1 MKKHSLDII
10 KTQTHK
16 RFCAVLFAAVAS
28 LPFAITSWA
37 GYGFFND
44 GTANV
49 KMSYKTT
56 GAANWTDNHWA
67 CGNDGCGKSSG
78 HTDNLGNI
86 DGLAIKEWWVKTWK
100 DGGGDIYEADMCYY
114 VETVSSTAYNDNS
127 GCDNISGGQMWKQ
140 TSTDI
145 NILDIIGKNPDN
157 TTHKAGTYKLN
168 YFFRIRACDNSSS
181 GSCQNWV
188 YSNTNANYHTV
199 QFTVSGFSPA
209 EGDEMNFGRVRVGDT
224 ESLTNEYAMYG
235 STTISS
241 RSITGTNADQ
251 FELVGDA
258 STEQVTV
265 RFKPTSTGSKTAT
278 LTITDSNNKT
288 YTCSLTGNGIS
299 NTATTPYISKN
310 PKVTNIKDVK
320 LFGYL
325 KYTGCPDDD
334 ITDYGFYYST
344 DQFTANFCEATRL
357 RASTVPTA
365 LNAKDSF
372 EATTAILTAGTYY
385 YKSYAVADEECVVSD
400 ETRSFTIEQIIPT
413 VALNCTSDKITPYEW
428 INFSATGE
436 NYVGDLIWTVTSE
449 GAEGVME
456 VTVVSSTSETMRLKL
471 PRPEGSAGTTFSD
484 VTYTITVKAVNGD
497 ESAEDSCTITLVNET
512 AEEC

>member
-1 MKKHSLDII
+1 M
-10 KTQTHK
+10 
-16 RFCAVLFAAVAS
+16 RVCAVLFTTVAS
-28 LPFAITSWA
+28 LMAWA
-37 GYGFFND
+37 GYGFFD
-44 GTANV
+44 SGTANI
-49 KMSYKTT
+49 KMNFRAT
-56 GAANWTDNHWA
+56 GNPSWTNNHWA
-67 CGNDGCGKSSG
+67 CGASGCGKSSG
-78 HTDNLGNI
+78 HTDNIGNI
-86 DGLAIKEWWVKTWK
+86 DELYLKEWWAKTYK
-100 DGGGDIYEADMCYY
+100 NGSADVCEVQMCYY
-114 VETVSSTAYNDNS
+114 VETISSTAYYGNS
-127 GCDNISGGQMWKQ
+127 SVSGTSDQ
-140 TSTDI
+140 TWVQTGMDI
-145 NILDIIGKNPDN
+145 NVLDIIGKNPDN
-157 TTHKAGTYKLN
+157 STYKAGTYKLN
-168 YFFRIRACDNSSS
+168 YFFRMKACDH
-181 GSCQNWV
+181 SCSQTCNNWV

-265 RFKPTSTGSKTAT
+265 RFKPTSTGTKTAT
-278 LTITDSNNKT
+278 LTITDSNSKT

-310 PKVTNIKDVK
+310 HKVTNIKDVK

-325 KYTGCPDDD
+325 KYTGCPSYG
-334 ITDYGFYYST
+334 ITDYGFYYTT
-344 DQFTANFCEATRL
+344 DQFTANFCEATKL
-357 RASTVPTA
+357 QASGVPTP

-372 EATTAILTAGTYY
+372 EATTEILTAGTYY
-385 YKSYAVADEECVVSD
+385 YKSYAVADGECVVSD
-400 ETRSFTIEQIIPT
+400 EIRSFTIEQIIPT
-413 VALNCTSDKITPYEW
+413 VALNCTSDKVTPYEW